1 MLKQCSVCS
10 RRSTSQPRN
19 HHSHKHFQCTTFWVN
34 DTCHRATTH
43 RVELRRVRGREQ
55 QSRSSGTNCGLEV
68 SVVVDTSVVQDQR
81 VARAQMLTLRT
92 QSQPAGGCCVDLLKC
107 ARIMCE
113 SCVRRAMGGS
123 WVGRSLPAPSVR
135 SPPDGLRSRSP
146 CTPCTPPPPPRRAP
160 TGARWCS
167 SCEERT
173 SLKLYAS
180 PSAHIPSAEY
190 QSAHPSTNTRTLGQP
205 RQLSPDSTA
214 VCMGAALT

>member
-19 HHSHKHFQCTTFWVN
+19 HHSHKHFQCTTCWVN

-113 SCVRRAMGGS
+113 SCVRRANGWLLGGQEPTS
-123 WVGRSLPAPSVR
+123 TVCAKSTRR
-135 SPPDGLRSRSP
+135 SPFTLPLH
-146 CTPCTPPPPPRRAP
+146 TM
-160 TGARWCS
+160 
-167 SCEERT
+167 
-173 SLKLYAS
+173 YA
-180 PSAHIPSAEY
+180 AT
-190 QSAHPSTNTRTLGQP
+190 PSTACTNG
-205 RQLSPDSTA
+205 ST
-214 VCMGAALT
+214 VVFLL